1 MLYQGNDAIKTSFY
15 RNSVMA
21 DVIFYA
27 RYLELMARKITTYD
41 VSAREKL
48 SNQVDI
54 LKEI

>member
-1 MLYQGNDAIKTSFY
+1 
-15 RNSVMA
+15 MA

-48 SNQVDI
+48 STQVDI